1 MRVDVDLSAGG
12 GPPDRALRR
21 LLFVFSRFSAD
32 VLAVE
37 LRDAAAAPGRVRR
50 TAQVTFVAGAGLAL
64 QAEDEPGEAAT
75 EFFIDRLG
83 RAVARRLQ
91 TRGSR

>member
-32 VLAVE
+32 VVAVE
-37 LRDAAAAPGRVRR
+37 LGDAAVAPGRVRR
-50 TAQVTFVAGAGLAL
+50 TARVTFTAGGELAL

-91 TRGSR
+91 TRGPR

>member
-1 MRVDVDLSAGG
+1 MRVDLDLSAGVG
-12 GPPDRALRR
+12 APDPAVRR

-37 LRDAAAAPGRVRR
+37 LRDAVAAPGRVRR
-50 TAQVTFVAGAGLAL
+50 TARVTFAGGGGLAL
-64 QAEDEPGEAAT
+64 QVEDEPGEAAT
-75 EFFIDRLG
+75 EYFIDRLG